1 MKINLSVI
9 SYVAYLLV
17 ISTTSFL
24 FYWVFKIWIA
34 MGRFTA
40 TDAPPGDIGATE
52 KVFYS
57 FVIPIGYFVIMTL
70 LSFVFRRYLK
80 KYSVNLKK
88 TFILAI
94 NVLITVYLITQFKIF
109 SFS

>member
-1 MKINLSVI
+1 
-9 SYVAYLLV
+9 
-17 ISTTSFL
+17 
-24 FYWVFKIWIA
+24 

-40 TDAPPGDIGATE
+40 ADAPPGDISTTE

-57 FVIPIGYFVIMTL
+57 FVIPIGYFVSMTL
-70 LSFVFRRYLK
+70 LSFVFRRYLI
-80 KYSVNLKK
+80 KYSVNLNTI